1 MKKFEKKKGY
11 VVFKLDLEKA
21 FDNVTWEFLQN
32 CLHDFGFP
40 DITIKLIMHCVS
52 SSTYSML
59 RNGNKLPQFKPTR
72 GLRQGDPL
80 SPYLFILCM
89 KKLSSAINNAMNQRN
104 WEPIR
109 INNTG
114 SQLSH
119 LLFADDVLLF
129 IKAKSSQFKFV
140 SKLFDDF
147 SKASGLKVNLSKSRA
162 LFSSDIINNTQ
173 LSFNP
178 SIVDAYIWPQNKN
191 GV

>member
-114 SQLSH
+114 SQ
-119 LLFADDVLLF
+119 
-129 IKAKSSQFKFV
+129 FKFV
-140 SKLFDDF
+140 SKLFEDF
-147 SKASGLKVNLSKSRA
+147 SKALGLKVNLSKSRA